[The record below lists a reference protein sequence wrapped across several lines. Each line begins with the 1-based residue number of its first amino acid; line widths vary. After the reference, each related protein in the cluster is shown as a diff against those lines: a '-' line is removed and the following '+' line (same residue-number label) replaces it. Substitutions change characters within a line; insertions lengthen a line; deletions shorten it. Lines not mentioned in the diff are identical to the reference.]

1 MNNLNDILTSL
12 DVVKLVG
19 QSDIDLTGVNSD
31 SRNVEP
37 GSLFVATRGTQVD
50 GHDYIASAIEKGA
63 MAVVCEILP
72 EKLSPDVVYVVVK
85 NTNVA
90 LGKIASAWYDFP
102 SSSLRLV
109 GVTGTNG
116 KTTIATLL
124 YRLFRRLGHKCG
136 LISTVCNCIDSEEFP
151 STHTTP
157 DPLTLNRLLAQMV
170 ECGCKFAFMEVSS
183 HAIDQRRIEGLCF
196 EGGVFTNLTR
206 DHLDYHKTFAEYLA
220 VKKRF
225 FDELSDEAFALTNVD
240 DKNGLVMLQN
250 TKAEKKS
257 YSVRS
262 MSDFKTK
269 VIEDGFDGLK
279 LEINRK
285 EVFLPFIGKFNAY
298 NLTAVYAT
306 ALLLGCDSDETLL
319 NLSALRPVSGRFEPI
334 AAPSG
339 YKVIVDYAHTPDALK
354 NVLETI
360 DSFLAVEARLIT
372 VVGCGGNRD
381 RGKRPLMAKEAV
393 KLSHQVI
400 FTSDNP
406 RNEEPQTIV
415 DEMMEG
421 VEMAD
426 RAKVITILDRYQ
438 AIKTAMLL
446 ARPKDVVLIAGKG
459 HENYQEING
468 TRTHFDDKEVVRE
481 TMV

>member
-31 SRNVEP
+31 SRKVEP

-250 TKAEKKS
+250 TKAEKKT

-426 RAKVITILDRYQ
+426 RAKVIIILDRYQ

>member
-12 DVVKLVG
+12 DIVKLVG
-19 QSDIDLTGVNSD
+19 QSDINLTGVNSD
-31 SRNVEP
+31 SRKVEA
-37 GSLFVATRGTQVD
+37 GNMFVATRGTQVD
-50 GHDYIASAIEKGA
+50 GHDYIQSAIEKGA
-63 MAVVCEILP
+63 VAIVCEILP
-72 EKLSPDVVYVVVK
+72 KTLSSDVAYVVVQ
-85 NTNVA
+85 NANVA

-124 YRLFRRLGHKCG
+124 YRLFQRLGYKCG
-136 LISTVCNCIDSEEFP
+136 LISTVCNCIDKEEFP
-151 STHTTP
+151 SIHTTP

-170 ECGCKFAFMEVSS
+170 ESGCKFAFMEVSS
-183 HAIDQRRIEGLCF
+183 HAIDQRRIEGLYF

-225 FDELSDEAFALTNVD
+225 FDELSEEAFALTNVD

-250 TKAEKKS
+250 TKAEKRT

-262 MSDFKTK
+262 MSDFMTK
-269 VIEDGFDGLK
+269 VVEDGFDGLK

-285 EVFLPFIGKFNAY
+285 EIFLPFIGKFNAY

-319 NLSALRPVSGRFEPI
+319 NLSALKPVSGRFEPI

-381 RGKRPLMAKEAV
+381 KGKRPLMAKEAV

-415 DEMMEG
+415 EEMMEG
-421 VEMAD
+421 VELAD

-446 ARPKDVVLIAGKG
+446 ARPKDIVLIAGKG

-468 TRTHFDDKEVVRE
+468 TRIHFDDKEVVRE

>member
-31 SRNVEP
+31 SRKVEP

-421 VEMAD
+421 VEVAD

>member
-1 MNNLNDILTSL
+1 M
-12 DVVKLVG
+12 
-19 QSDIDLTGVNSD
+19 
-31 SRNVEP
+31 
-37 GSLFVATRGTQVD
+37 
-50 GHDYIASAIEKGA
+50 
-63 MAVVCEILP
+63 
-72 EKLSPDVVYVVVK
+72 
-85 NTNVA
+85 
-90 LGKIASAWYDFP
+90 
-102 SSSLRLV
+102 RLV

-124 YRLFRRLGHKCG
+124 YRLFQRLGYKCG
-136 LISTVCNCIDSEEFP
+136 LISTVCNCIDKEEFP

-170 ECGCKFAFMEVSS
+170 ESGCKFAFMEVSS
-183 HAIDQRRIEGLCF
+183 HAIDQRRIEGLYF

-225 FDELSDEAFALTNVD
+225 FDELSEEAFALTNVD

-250 TKAEKKS
+250 TKAEKRT

-262 MSDFKTK
+262 MSDYKTK
-269 VIEDGFDGLK
+269 VVEDGFDGLK

-285 EVFLPFIGKFNAY
+285 EIFLPFIGKFNAY

-319 NLSALRPVSGRFEPI
+319 NLSALKPVSGRFEPI

-381 RGKRPLMAKEAV
+381 KGKRPLMAKEAV

-406 RNEEPQTIV
+406 RNEDPQTIV
-415 DEMMEG
+415 EEMMEG
-421 VEMAD
+421 VELAD

-446 ARPKDVVLIAGKG
+446 ARPKDIVLIAGKG

-468 TRTHFDDKEVVRE
+468 TRIHFDDKEVVRE

>member
-31 SRNVEP
+31 SRKVEP

-90 LGKIASAWYDFP
+90 LGKIVSAWYDFP

-136 LISTVCNCIDSEEFP
+136 LISTVCNCVDSEEFP

-225 FDELSDEAFALTNVD
+225 FDELSDEAFALTNID

-250 TKAEKKS
+250 TKAEKKT

>member
-19 QSDIDLTGVNSD
+19 QSDIDLAGVNSD

-225 FDELSDEAFALTNVD
+225 FDELSDEAFALTNID

-250 TKAEKKS
+250 TKAEKKT

-421 VEMAD
+421 VEVAD

>member
-1 MNNLNDILTSL
+1 MNNLSDILTSL
-12 DVVKLVG
+12 DVVELVG
-19 QSDIDLTGVNSD
+19 QADIDLTGVNSD
-31 SRNVEP
+31 SRKVES
-37 GSLFVATRGTQVD
+37 GNLFVATRGTQVD
-50 GHDYIASAIEKGA
+50 GHDYISSAIEKGA
-63 MAVVCEILP
+63 KAIVCETLP
-72 EKLSPDVVYVVVK
+72 KELSKEVVYVVVK
-85 NTNVA
+85 DTNVA

-102 SSSLRLV
+102 SSALRLV

-124 YRLFRRLGHKCG
+124 YRLFQRLGYKCG
-136 LISTVCNCIDSEEFP
+136 LISTVCNCVDTNEFS

-157 DPLTLNRLLAQMV
+157 DPLTLNSLLAQMV
-170 ECGCKFAFMEVSS
+170 EVGCKFAFMEVSS
-183 HAIDQRRIEGLCF
+183 HAIDQRRIEGLYF
-196 EGGVFTNLTR
+196 EGAIFTNLTR
-206 DHLDYHKTFAEYLA
+206 DHLDYHKTFAEYLS

-225 FDELSDEAFALTNVD
+225 FDDLSDEAFALTNVD

-250 TKAEKKS
+250 TKAAKKS

-269 VIEDGFDGLK
+269 IIEDGFDGLK
-279 LEINRK
+279 LEINHK

-306 ALLLGCDSDETLL
+306 ALLLGCESDEALL
-319 NLSALRPVSGRFEPI
+319 NLSALKPVSGRFEPI
-334 AAPSG
+334 TSPSG

-360 DSFLAVEARLIT
+360 DSFLAPDARLIT

-381 RGKRPLMAKEAV
+381 KGKRPLMAKEAV
-393 KLSHQVI
+393 KLSCQVI

-406 RNEEPQTIV
+406 RNEDPQTII

-421 VEMAD
+421 VESAD
-426 RAKVITILDRYQ
+426 KTKVITILDRYQ

-468 TRTHFDDKEVVRE
+468 IRTHFDDKEVVRE

>member
-12 DVVKLVG
+12 DIVKLVG

-31 SRNVEP
+31 SRKVEP

-72 EKLSPDVVYVVVK
+72 EKLSPEVVYVVVK

-136 LISTVCNCIDSEEFP
+136 LISTVCNCIDREEFP

-225 FDELSDEAFALTNVD
+225 FDELSDEAFALTNID

-250 TKAEKKS
+250 TKAEKKT

>member
-31 SRNVEP
+31 SRKVEP

-136 LISTVCNCIDSEEFP
+136 LISTVCNCIDSEEFQ

-421 VEMAD
+421 VEMAN

>member
-31 SRNVEP
+31 SRKVEP

-63 MAVVCEILP
+63 MAVVCETLP

-225 FDELSDEAFALTNVD
+225 FDELSDEAFALTNID

-250 TKAEKKS
+250 TKAEKKT

>member
-31 SRNVEP
+31 SRKVEP

-250 TKAEKKS
+250 TKAEKKT

>member
-12 DVVKLVG
+12 EVRQIIGSAEIELSG
-19 QSDIDLTGVNSD
+19 IEAD
-31 SRNVEP
+31 SRKVGCNYM
-37 GSLFVATRGTQVD
+37 FVATRGTQVD
-50 GHDYIASAIEKGA
+50 GHAYIASAIEKGA
-63 MAVVCEILP
+63 SVVVCDILP
-72 EKLSPDVVYVVVK
+72 LELAENVTYVCVDD
-85 NTNVA
+85 TNVA
-90 LGKIASAWYDFP
+90 LGRIASAWYDFP

-124 YRLFRRLGHKCG
+124 YRLFQRLGYKCG
-136 LISTVCNCIDSEEFP
+136 LLSTVCNYVDQLEIP

-170 ECGCKFAFMEVSS
+170 EAGCKFAFMEVSS

-196 EGGVFTNLTR
+196 EGGIFTNLTR
-206 DHLDYHKTFAEYLA
+206 DHLDYHKTFAEYLS

-225 FDELSDEAFALTNVD
+225 FDDLSDEAFALTNVD
-240 DKNGLVMLQN
+240 DKNGMVMLQN
-250 TKAEKKS
+250 TKAEKMG

-269 VIEDGFDGLK
+269 IIEDGFDGLK

-298 NLTAVYAT
+298 NLTAVYGA
-306 ALLLGCDSDETLL
+306 AILLGCEPDEALL
-319 NLSALRPVSGRFEPI
+319 TLSALKPVSGRFESI
-334 AAPSG
+334 DAPSG

-360 DSFLAVEARLIT
+360 DNILATEAQLIT

-381 RGKRPLMAKEAV
+381 SGKRPLMAKEAV
-393 KLSHQVI
+393 KASHQVI

-406 RNEEPQTIV
+406 RNENPQTII
-415 DEMMEG
+415 DEMMAG
-421 VEMAD
+421 VEQED
-426 RAKVITILDRYQ
+426 LKKVITIVDRYQ

-446 ARPKDVVLIAGKG
+446 AKPKDVVLIAGKG
-459 HENYQEING
+459 HENYQEVNG
-468 TRTHFDDKEVVRE
+468 VRSHFDDKEVVRE
-481 TMV
+481 TMR

>member
-31 SRNVEP
+31 SRKVEP

-72 EKLSPDVVYVVVK
+72 EKLTPDVVYVVVK

>member
-19 QSDIDLTGVNSD
+19 QRDIDLIGVNSD
-31 SRNVEP
+31 SRKVEP

-250 TKAEKKS
+250 TKAEKKT

>member
-31 SRNVEP
+31 SRKVEP

-72 EKLSPDVVYVVVK
+72 EKLTPDVVYVVVK

-250 TKAEKKS
+250 TKAEKKT

>member
-31 SRNVEP
+31 SRKVEP

-170 ECGCKFAFMEVSS
+170 EYGCKFAFMEVSS

-250 TKAEKKS
+250 TKAEKKT

>member
-12 DVVKLVG
+12 DIVKLVG
-19 QSDIDLTGVNSD
+19 QSDINLTGVNSD
-31 SRNVEP
+31 SRKVEA
-37 GSLFVATRGTQVD
+37 GNMFVATRGTQVD
-50 GHDYIASAIEKGA
+50 GHDYIQSAIEKGA
-63 MAVVCEILP
+63 VAIVCEILP
-72 EKLSPDVVYVVVK
+72 KTLSSDVAYVVVQ
-85 NTNVA
+85 NANVA

-124 YRLFRRLGHKCG
+124 YRLFQRLGYKCG
-136 LISTVCNCIDSEEFP
+136 LISTVCNCIDKEEFP

-170 ECGCKFAFMEVSS
+170 ESGCKFAFMEVSS
-183 HAIDQRRIEGLCF
+183 HAIDQRRIEGLYF

-225 FDELSDEAFALTNVD
+225 FDELSEEAFALTNVD

-250 TKAEKKS
+250 TKVEKRT

-262 MSDFKTK
+262 MSDFMTK
-269 VIEDGFDGLK
+269 VVEDGFDGLK

-285 EVFLPFIGKFNAY
+285 EIFLPFIGKFNAY

-319 NLSALRPVSGRFEPI
+319 NLSALKPVSGRFEPI

-381 RGKRPLMAKEAV
+381 KGKRPLMAKEAV

-415 DEMMEG
+415 EEMMEG
-421 VEMAD
+421 VELAD

-446 ARPKDVVLIAGKG
+446 ARPKDIVLIAGKG

-468 TRTHFDDKEVVRE
+468 TRIHFDDKEVVRE

>member
-31 SRNVEP
+31 SRKVEP

-225 FDELSDEAFALTNVD
+225 FDELSDEAFALTNID

-250 TKAEKKS
+250 TKAEKKT

-319 NLSALRPVSGRFEPI
+319 NLSALRPVFGRFEPI

>member
-31 SRNVEP
+31 SRKVEP

-72 EKLSPDVVYVVVK
+72 EKLSPDVVYVMVK

-250 TKAEKKS
+250 TKAEKKT